1 MSDIL
6 APGSH
11 GSTFGGSPLASAVS
25 YTVIRKI
32 IDDNLC
38 KNVRDLNEFIMDSI
52 EIDEIPLLSDI
63 RGVGLMLGFVI
74 DVEELEKLEPFRMS
88 GQSPSI
94 YLVNLLSKNGLL
106 TVPAGAEVLRWLPPL
121 NVDKNEVEEAIKIMK
136 VTLSDKII

>member
-38 KNVRDLNEFIMDSI
+38 ENVRNLNEFIMESI

-136 VTLSDKII
+136 VTLSNKII